1 MASLITPQFERYVA
15 EQTIARGTVQFD
27 EFIFANIPGL
37 NENNLAQHLT
47 IPTSAQIVHR
57 QAVSQSGVINEN
69 AVVYSVTIGTEVGDF
84 DFNFIGLINRS
95 KNLLAVAVQTDTVKK
110 IRNKNAV
117 QGNSITRNMLLEF
130 SGAKA
135 LTGINVNAN
144 TWQIDFTV
152 RLHGLDEKIR
162 LTNRDLYGRAVF
174 FDDSFLVKRKTG
186 NQFTIQPGNAYVEGV
201 RMDLGTE
208 HHLTANS
215 LPCSIYA
222 DVVHHCTVTGE
233 YQTEIKYL
241 TQSKA
246 DYVDTANR
254 QHYVQIL
261 ADIDSQGNVTDR
273 RLLSPF
279 LGMNPLTLDDTTEN
293 TKDKR
298 GHTHKL
304 PIASTIQRGITQLS
318 SATNSNS
325 ETQSATSKA
334 VKTAYD
340 KAVEAKTTADGKVG
354 LNGNESINGEK
365 TFENRIVAKRNIR
378 ISDNPHYAS
387 YGDHLNIGANN
398 GDCWFEY
405 KSSNRE
411 IGTLRMHANGD
422 FTYKRNKIYHEG
434 AKPQFNTDIED
445 KPDTLAGYG
454 IGDFK
459 VEQGQG
465 DANDY
470 KTDGNYYLAS
480 GQNLPE
486 NGEWHIEVVSGGAT
500 NAVRQIARKAND
512 NKIKTRFFNGSN
524 WSEWKDA
531 GGDGVP
537 IGAVVSFPRAVT
549 NPVGFLRADGSTF
562 SQQTF
567 PNLYRT
573 LGDSNQLPDLTRS
586 DVGMTAYFAVDNIP
600 AGWIAF
606 DEIATQVTEQRYPEL
621 YRHLVGKYGSIER
634 VPKVADRFLRNAG
647 NGLSVGQTQEDEF
660 KRHTHKVFS
669 AEPSHRSASIE
680 GLQNDNNLLD
690 AGLVTAINDSYWIDN
705 GWMTPDVNSNFATG
719 GDETRPKSLILKL
732 CIKALNSFDN
742 VVFWIKSHGE
752 VTNTGALD
760 AGRLA
765 QGLQDKADRN
775 HTHTVSQITDFNQS
789 VREIVTQSIT
799 QGFSQ
804 NLAETGWCKL
814 PNGMILQW
822 GKFNKGHGF
831 VSNEQRLVTFPITF
845 PNKVLFVG
853 LTEFTNA
860 WSYSTTVENR
870 QRMTNSGFYVI
881 SQHNDSMY
889 FALGF

>member
-1 MASLITPQFERYVA
+1 MKLKLIDLFKRITWAKNGDLTDFSQTNYEAGWAHLGDDTP
-15 EQTIARGTVQFD
+15 TVQDFNYVQQMND
-27 EFIFANIPGL
+27 KKDQWLFNQLKAVLEKANIEPTE
-37 NENNLAQHLT
+37 ENVNSLRDAILALSKGYSNPKSLT
-47 IPTSAQIVHR
+47 A
-57 QAVSQSGVINEN
+57 
-69 AVVYSVTIGTEVGDF
+69 
-84 DFNFIGLINRS
+84 
-95 KNLLAVAVQTDTVKK
+95 DTV
-110 IRNKNAV
+110 NFV
-117 QGNSITRNMLLEF
+117 
-130 SGAKA
+130 
-135 LTGINVNAN
+135 
-144 TWQIDFTV
+144 
-152 RLHGLDEKIR
+152 DE
-162 LTNRDLYGRAVF
+162 
-174 FDDSFLVKRKTG
+174 
-186 NQFTIQPGNAYVEGV
+186 Q
-201 RMDLGTE
+201 
-208 HHLTANS
+208 
-215 LPCSIYA
+215 
-222 DVVHHCTVTGE
+222 
-233 YQTEIKYL
+233 
-241 TQSKA
+241 
-246 DYVDTANR
+246 
-254 QHYVQIL
+254 
-261 ADIDSQGNVTDR
+261 
-273 RLLSPF
+273 
-279 LGMNPLTLDDTTEN
+279 
-293 TKDKR
+293 
-298 GHTHKL
+298 GHTHE
-304 PIASTIQRGITQLS
+304 IAKATLQKQGITQLYTGYDSQREDLALTPKTAYQLKQLIDSNTRSLGNVIPNSKKS
-318 SATNSNS
+318 SAVNSNS
-325 ETQSATSKA
+325 ADTVATSAA

-340 KAVEAKTTADGKVG
+340 KAVEAKTTAESKVG
-354 LNGNESINGEK
+354 LRGNESIQGTKSFESKIIGFRGIGVADSQTYANANHLLNMGANDGDGWIEYKKSNRVIGTIRIRANGEL
-365 TFENRIVAKRNIR
+365 
-378 ISDNPHYAS
+378 S
-387 YGDHLNIGANN
+387 YNN
-398 GDCWFEY
+398 Q
-405 KSSNRE
+405 
-411 IGTLRMHANGD
+411 
-422 FTYKRNKIYHEG
+422 KIYHAG
-434 AKPQFNTDIED
+434 AKPQFNTDIEG
-445 KPDTLAGYG
+445 KPNTLAGYG
-454 IGDFK
+454 IGNFK

-465 DANDY
+465 DANGY
-470 KTDGNYYLAS
+470 KTDGNYYVAN

-486 NGEWHIEVVSGGAT
+486 NGAWHIEVVSGGAT

-549 NPVGFLRADGSTF
+549 NPVGFLHADGSTF
-562 SQQTF
+562 NQQTF
-567 PNLYRT
+567 PDLYRV
-573 LGDSNQLPDLTRS
+573 LGNSNQLPDLTRS

-647 NGLSVGQTQEDEF
+647 NGLSVGQIQEDEL
-660 KRHTHKVFS
+660 KRHV
-669 AEPSHRSASIE
+669 HRVPIDYDSWFNHSSQGRNNSYFDYTTFAQSSDLWSTL
-680 GLQNDNNLLD
+680 GYDNAD
-690 AGLVTAINDSYWIDN
+690 GDN
-705 GWMTPDVNSNFATG
+705 GFVSPKDTSQMATG

-853 LTEFTNA
+853 LTEFTNV

-881 SQHNDSMY
+881 SQRNDSMY

>member
-293 TKDKR
+293 TQDKL

-304 PIASTIQRGITQLS
+304 PIASLVKKGIVKLFSGYDSDAEDMAATPKAIKGLKALIDAITRNLGNYIPNSKKS
-318 SATNSNS
+318 SRVDSNS
-325 ETQSATSKA
+325 ADDVATSSA

-340 KAVEAKTTADGKVG
+340 
-354 LNGNESINGEK
+354 L
-365 TFENRIVAKRNIR
+365 
-378 ISDNPHYAS
+378 
-387 YGDHLNIGANN
+387 ANS
-398 GDCWFEY
+398 
-405 KSSNRE
+405 KQSPA
-411 IGTLRMHANGD
+411 T
-422 FTYKRNKIYHEG
+422 
-434 AKPQFNTDIED
+434 
-445 KPDTLAGYG
+445 TLAEYG
-454 IGDFK
+454 IENFK
-459 VEQGQG
+459 VEPFVG
-465 DANDY
+465 DINTL
-470 KTDGNYYLAS
+470 KTDGIYAITQAS
-480 GQNLPE
+480 RSQNLPVAG
-486 NGEWHIEVVSGGAT
+486 NSCHIQV
-500 NAVRQIARKAND
+500 I
-512 NKIKTRFFNGSN
+512 
-524 WSEWKDA
+524 A
-531 GGDGVP
+531 GGDGHWCRQVAYIAYSTDMYERHQTSYQTDSWSAWKKLNTDGIP

-567 PNLYRT
+567 PDLYRT

-600 AGWIAF
+600 SGWIAF

-621 YRHLVGKYGSIER
+621 YRHLVGKYGSIDD
-634 VPKVADRFLRNAG
+634 VPKAEDRFLRNAG
-647 NGLSVGQTQEDEF
+647 NGLSVGQRQEDEF

-690 AGLVTAINDSYWIDN
+690 AGLVTAINDNYWIDN
-705 GWMTPDVNSNFATG
+705 GWMTPDVHSNFATG

-732 CIKALNSFDN
+732 CIKALNSFDD

-752 VTNTGALD
+752 VTNAGALD

-765 QGLQDKADRN
+765 QGLQDKAERN

-789 VREIVTQSIT
+789 VREIVTQSIA
-799 QGFSQ
+799 Q

-822 GKFNKGHGF
+822 GLAVLNRGYG
-831 VSNEQRLVTFPITF
+831 RTTDTYITFPIRF
-845 PNKVLFVG
+845 PSSCFNVVMSYGVMTDKRVTQDPVLASLDQTGV
-853 LTEFTNA
+853 
-860 WSYSTTVENR
+860 TVR
-870 QRMTNSGFYVI
+870 QQSDRDIVI
-881 SQHNDSMY
+881 Y
-889 FALGF
+889 WRAIGV